1 MIISFLRDI
10 GLRLIVLPSIA
21 WRPRRGTV
29 RSSAVHGEG
38 AQAELEHSNSETNED
53 QSLIPE
59 DLRAQYAI
67 RFLENYG
74 PIYLMALCVMYVLF
88 SMTASFPQLVAD
100 LWIAIGLMVYYIGTN
115 DMAELE
121 LQTRERSE
129 PCS

>member
-1 MIISFLRDI
+1 MIINFLREI
-10 GLRLIVLPSIA
+10 TTRIIVLPSIA

-88 SMTASFPQLVAD
+88 SMTAGFPQGGGIFHD
-100 LWIAIGLMVYYIGTN
+100 LT
-115 DMAELE
+115 
-121 LQTRERSE
+121 T
-129 PCS
+129 